1 MDKSKGKSRE
11 IRVTLVRSPFGR
23 LQSHRDC
30 VRGLG
35 LRRLRHTV
43 TVQDT
48 PAVRGMIEKVFYM
61 LRVEEN

>member
-1 MDKSKGKSRE
+1 MAKTKTKQ
-11 IRVTLVRSPFGR
+11 IKVTLVKSPFGR

-35 LRRLRHTV
+35 LRRVRHTV
-43 TVQDT
+43 SVQDT
-48 PAVRGMIEKVFYM
+48 PQVRGMIAKVSYM

>member
-1 MDKSKGKSRE
+1 MAKTKTKQ
-11 IRVTLVRSPFGR
+11 IKVTLVKSPFGR

-43 TVQDT
+43 SVQDT
-48 PAVRGMIEKVFYM
+48 PQVRGMIAKVSYM